1 VPRPRPATPLFPI
14 LTLFLLALSQ
24 PAAAAGPAG
33 AQPPDPARLERLQA
47 RIEALRRNLTEAEES
62 RTEAA
67 DSLRES
73 EQAISEANRS
83 LFELGAQQRA
93 AQARLKELGVQSK
106 KAQADIAASRER
118 LGRLLARQALAGE
131 SDYFKLVFDGGDPN
145 SIARD
150 LTYYTYVS
158 RAQAA
163 LLQAARKGLQ
173 RVTELATETRDKS
186 AELAGIEAGQKRE
199 RGALL
204 AQQNERRRVL
214 DRIALQIRSQ
224 RKEIGV
230 LQHDEERLSK
240 LIAGLNR
247 IIAAEPRHGS
257 SQEQSQERGEEH
269 GLRNERTPEP
279 GEAGDVF
286 AKLKGRLR
294 LPIRGEL
301 TNQYGAKRSDG
312 GVTWKGLFI
321 RADPGTEVRAV
332 AAGHVVFADWIR
344 GFGNL
349 TIVDHGANYLSIYGN
364 NETLLR
370 QVGNQVAAGEVIA
383 TVGNSGG
390 NPDSG
395 LYFELRYEGRAFDPM
410 KWVSLR

>member
-1 VPRPRPATPLFPI
+1 L
-14 LTLFLLALSQ
+14 LLLALCQS
-24 PAAAAGPAG
+24 AAAGPAA
-33 AQPPDPARLERLQA
+33 AQPSDPARLERLQA
-47 RIEALRRNLTEAEES
+47 RIEALRRNLTDAEES
-62 RTEAA
+62 RSEAA

-106 KAQADIAASRER
+106 KAQAEIAASRER

-131 SDYFKLVFDGGDPN
+131 SDYFKLVFNGGDPN

-158 RAQAA
+158 RAQAT
-163 LLQAARKGLQ
+163 LLEAARKGLQ

-186 AELAGIEAGQKRE
+186 AELAGIEAGQQKS

-247 IIAAEPRHGS
+247 IIAAEPRHEAGS
-257 SQEQSQERGEEH
+257 ERGEEH
-269 GLRNERTPEP
+269 GLRNEHTPEP

-332 AAGHVVFADWIR
+332 AAGRVVFADWIR

-370 QVGNQVAAGEVIA
+370 QVGNQVTAGEVIA